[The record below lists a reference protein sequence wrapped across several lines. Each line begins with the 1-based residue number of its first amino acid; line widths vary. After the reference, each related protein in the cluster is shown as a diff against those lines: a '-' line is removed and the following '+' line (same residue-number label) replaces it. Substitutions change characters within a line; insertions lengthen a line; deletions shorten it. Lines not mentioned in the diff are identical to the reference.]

1 MRRSRK
7 SNRTI
12 SPLQKTLRALYRIG
26 EASIVT
32 GKMIEMALAKAKR
45 GEIGAYSY
53 WNAETEAMEAYKS
66 VQAEAHEAR
75 RLVETL
81 LDLMPLTRDEGEVL
95 L

>member
-12 SPLQKTLRALYRIG
+12 SPLQKTLRALYRIE

-32 GKMIEMALAKAKR
+32 GEMIEMALTKAKR

-66 VQAEAHEAR
+66 VQKEAHEAK
-75 RLVETL
+75 RLVEAL
-81 LDLMPLTRDEGEVL
+81 LDLMPIPSDEGKVL